1 MRRNSKCSFRKLA
14 SLSLVA
20 AGLGCGSV
28 EQLSL
33 GGSAPACSVEVS
45 TIEPVH
51 LDMIIML
58 DQSGSM
64 ADAISGGTKWSM
76 VAYALDS
83 FLNDPGSAGV
93 GVALQFFSLPLV
105 GQKTPTDTMFSCTAS
120 DYATPAV
127 PMAVLPAN
135 AKNVTG
141 SIAAHVPSGPTP
153 TNTALEG
160 VMTYARAWA
169 AVNPTHHV
177 VIVLATDAEPH
188 GCQDTPTVI
197 DIAAAAFAST
207 PSIATYVIGVG
218 QLLTSLNEFARA
230 GGTGQAFIIDTSAN
244 GTKQFVD
251 AMYSIRVGQ
260 GLPCEYA
267 VPGAEGGTVDV
278 SEVNLDYRPG
288 TDSAKTVPLWRVT
301 DASQCSLDK
310 LGWYYDDPVSPH
322 KMRLCDQACSQIKL
336 DVHGEMNISV
346 GCPTRVD

>member
-1 MRRNSKCSFRKLA
+1 MRRNSNCSFRRLA
-14 SLSLVA
+14 SLSLA
-20 AGLGCGSV
+20 ACLGCGSV
-28 EQLSL
+28 EQLPL

-45 TIEPVH
+45 TIEAVH

-64 ADAISGGTKWSM
+64 AAAISGGTKWSM

-83 FLNDPGSAGV
+83 FLNDSGSAGI
-93 GVALQFFSLPLV
+93 GVALQFFSLPLP
-105 GQKTPTDTMFSCTAS
+105 GQTTPTDAMFSCTAS
-120 DYATPAV
+120 DYAAPAV
-127 PMAVLPAN
+127 PMGVLPAN
-135 AKNVTG
+135 AVKVTG

-169 AVNPTHHV
+169 AVNPSHRV
-177 VIVLATDAEPH
+177 VVVLATDAEPH

-197 DIAAAAFAST
+197 DIASAAYAGT

-260 GLPCEYA
+260 GLPCDYS
-267 VPGAEGGTVDV
+267 VPTSEAGPVDF
-278 SEVNLDYRPG
+278 SQVNLDYRPG
-288 TDSAKTVPLWRVT
+288 SDRNKTIPLWRVAN
-301 DASQCSLDK
+301 ASQCGLDK
-310 LGWYYDDPVSPH
+310 LGWYYDDAQNPR

-336 DVHGEMNISV
+336 DIHGEMNVSV
-346 GCPTRVD
+346 GCPTRSN